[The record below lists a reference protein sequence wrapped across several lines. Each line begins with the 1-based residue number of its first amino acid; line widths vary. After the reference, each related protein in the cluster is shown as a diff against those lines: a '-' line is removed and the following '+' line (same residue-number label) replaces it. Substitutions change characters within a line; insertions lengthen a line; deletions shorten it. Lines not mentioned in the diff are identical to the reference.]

1 MYEIVDKQLN
11 NLHKLDLN
19 KECQIEEEKLDFSS
33 WLMKTHNFIVEK
45 RKKIVSESQR

>member
-19 KECQIEEEKLDFSS
+19 KECQIEQEKLNFSS

-45 RKKIVSESQR
+45 R